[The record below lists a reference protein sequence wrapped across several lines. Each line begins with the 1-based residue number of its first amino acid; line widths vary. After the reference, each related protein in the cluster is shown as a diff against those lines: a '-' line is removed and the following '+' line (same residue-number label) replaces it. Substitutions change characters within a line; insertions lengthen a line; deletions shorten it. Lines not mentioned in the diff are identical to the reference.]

1 MHRRW
6 GSLLHGVQRAGVLA
20 AAVGILALVGVP
32 APASLAQEPSPDAC
46 CSVAAEQPDGGEP
59 TAAETAPSKP
69 QQWRQVYRDW
79 AERYV
84 DPLRELLVPIVVI
97 IAALLVA
104 ARMLTPLLNPW
115 SELGAQ
121 ERVFFL
127 IAGLALITA
136 AAILGAFV
144 LPGGDAH
151 AGLAVALGLAG
162 TVLTSWAVAKRLR
175 LTVEVTNAKGERDR
189 AGTAHVVA
197 LLNELGAEPPKGLE
211 VPRASDAQALDGALK
226 LLPEGTIGK
235 ALGSAIEWLF
245 GLSPWTVVVDQES
258 DDVHTV
264 EISRN
269 GRSAGSAVI
278 DRDQLGLRV
287 PLPRS
292 PGTSQMGGGDAAK
305 EESLPDLH
313 RLAAA
318 VVLTTLARKHGGF
331 EGLCGATDW
340 RSLGL
345 HYVATTDFEDTPT
358 EAGRLLARAAE
369 LDPDNLSA
377 QVAWRY
383 AVYREATDAPDLA
396 AYIRWLDDTIAHVTD
411 GAVGGRARE
420 GHAALRQRMRYSRA
434 AATVNLFYANE
445 GTFGFDA
452 RPPVQD
458 RRRTRAAFELLLR
471 ELADGSGD
479 EGLKRLRRAAWPGA
493 AAMASWANEHLP
505 AGVDRIQDD
514 KIRSWLGRP
523 AGPLGHY
530 NLGCFHATRKEDPD
544 HRRAVTHLRF
554 ATDVPRLRAW
564 MPRDPQLR
572 SVFEREPIYRKTFNP
587 SPSKDLLSLPPLEPF
602 AAAFKKAGATEFR
615 SLRRYLAAPDALRH
629 VVGPNRASAR
639 QVTETIQLA
648 ASLPGELA
656 SFRVELCRELFDRDV
671 LDRLDEL
678 TVEQREELAG
688 KMAGAIAKRC
698 DSAPKRSAVAGW
710 LQALSG
716 A

>member
-1 MHRRW
+1 MHRRR

-59 TAAETAPSKP
+59 TAAETAPSEP

-79 AERYV
+79 ADRYV
-84 DPLRELLVPIVVI
+84 DPLRELLVPVVVI

-121 ERVFFL
+121 ERVFILF
-127 IAGLALITA
+127 AGLVLITA
-136 AAILGAFV
+136 AAILGVFV
-144 LPGGDAH
+144 LPADDAH
-151 AGLAVALGLAG
+151 AGLVVALGLAG

-245 GLSPWTVVVDQES
+245 GLSPWTVVVDQET
-258 DDVHTV
+258 DDVHSV

-292 PGTSQMGGGDAAK
+292 PGTSQTGGGDAAR
-305 EESLPDLH
+305 EEALPDLH

-318 VVLTTLARKHGGF
+318 VVLTTLAEKHDGF
-331 EGLCGATDW
+331 EGLCEATDW

-345 HYVATTDFEDTPT
+345 HYVATTDFEDSPE
-358 EAGRLLARAAE
+358 EARPLLARAAE

-377 QVAWRY
+377 QVAWRH
-383 AVYREATDAPDLA
+383 AVYREATERPGPRGLHPVARRHD
-396 AYIRWLDDTIAHVTD
+396 
-411 GAVGGRARE
+411 RARHRRGSWGPRE
-420 GHAALRQRMRYSRA
+420 GGARCLAPADAVLEGRGHREPLLRQRGHLRVRRSTTGSRPEQDPGRVR
-434 AATVNLFYANE
+434 T
-445 GTFGFDA
+445 
-452 RPPVQD
+452 PPAGA
-458 RRRTRAAFELLLR
+458 RRRIGR
-471 ELADGSGD
+471 
-479 EGLKRLRRAAWPGA
+479 RRAEE
-493 AAMASWANEHLP
+493 ASPRRHGRERRRWR
-505 AGVDRIQDD
+505 AGRTSTCQPDVDRIRDEN
-514 KIRSWLGRP
+514 IPSWLGKP
-523 AGPLGHY
+523 TGPLGHY
-530 NLGCFHATRKEDPD
+530 NLGCFHATRKGDRDRDHHRRGDPPPVR
-544 HRRAVTHLRF
+544 HRRAETPGL
-554 ATDVPRLRAW
+554 
-564 MPRDPQLR
+564 
-572 SVFEREPIYRKTFNP
+572 
-587 SPSKDLLSLPPLEPF
+587 
-602 AAAFKKAGATEFR
+602 
-615 SLRRYLAAPDALRH
+615 DA
-629 VVGPNRASAR
+629 V
-639 QVTETIQLA
+639 
-648 ASLPGELA
+648 
-656 SFRVELCRELFDRDV
+656 
-671 LDRLDEL
+671 
-678 TVEQREELAG
+678 
-688 KMAGAIAKRC
+688 
-698 DSAPKRSAVAGW
+698 RSATRTGLPA
-710 LQALSG
+710 
-716 A
+716 

>member
-1 MHRRW
+1 MRRRW
-6 GSLLHGVQRAGVLA
+6 RSLLRGVQRAGVLA
-20 AAVGILALVGVP
+20 AAVGMLALLGVP

-69 QQWRQVYRDW
+69 QQWRQGYRTW

-84 DPLRELLVPIVVI
+84 DPLRELLLPVVVI

-127 IAGLALITA
+127 TAGLVLITA
-136 AAILGAFV
+136 AAILGVFV
-144 LPGGDAH
+144 LPEGDAH

-211 VPRASDAQALDGALK
+211 VPRASDVQALDGALK

-258 DDVHTV
+258 DDVHSV

-292 PGTSQMGGGDAAK
+292 PGTSRTGGGDAAK
-305 EESLPDLH
+305 EEALPDLH

-318 VVLTTLARKHGGF
+318 VVLTTLAEKHDGF
-331 EGLCGATDW
+331 KGLCEATDW

-345 HYVATTDFEDTPT
+345 HYVATTDFDDSPK
-358 EAGRLLARAAE
+358 EARPLLARATE

-383 AVYREATDAPDLA
+383 AVYREATEAPDLK
-396 AYIRWLDDTIAHVTD
+396 AYIRWLDVTIEHVTE
-411 GAVGGRARE
+411 GEAGGRARE
-420 GHAALRQRMRYSRA
+420 GHAGAPADAVLEGRGHREPLLRQRGHLRVRRS
-434 AATVNLFYANE
+434 TT
-445 GTFGFDA
+445 GA
-452 RPPVQD
+452 RLEQDPGRVRTPPAGACGRHW
-458 RRRTRAAFELLLR
+458 RRRAEEVPMFGAA
-471 ELADGSGD
+471 GSGSD
-479 EGLKRLRRAAWPGA
+479 GELGERA
-493 AAMASWANEHLP
+493 P
-505 AGVDRIQDD
+505 AGR
-514 KIRSWLGRP
+514 R
-523 AGPLGHY
+523 GP
-530 NLGCFHATRKEDPD
+530 DPE
-544 HRRAVTHLRF
+544 RAH
-554 ATDVPRLRAW
+554 P
-564 MPRDPQLR
+564 
-572 SVFEREPIYRKTFNP
+572 
-587 SPSKDLLSLPPLEPF
+587 
-602 AAAFKKAGATEFR
+602 
-615 SLRRYLAAPDALRH
+615 
-629 VVGPNRASAR
+629 
-639 QVTETIQLA
+639 
-648 ASLPGELA
+648 
-656 SFRVELCRELFDRDV
+656 
-671 LDRLDEL
+671 
-678 TVEQREELAG
+678 
-688 KMAGAIAKRC
+688 
-698 DSAPKRSAVAGW
+698 
-710 LQALSG
+710 
-716 A
+716 

>member
-6 GSLLHGVQRAGVLA
+6 RSLLHGVQRAGVLA

-79 AERYV
+79 AERCV

-136 AAILGAFV
+136 AAILGVFV
-144 LPGGDAH
+144 LPGGDTH

-345 HYVATTDFEDTPT
+345 HYVATTDFEDTPK

-648 ASLPGELA
+648 ASVPGELA
-656 SFRVELCRELFDRDV
+656 SFRVELCRELFGRDV